1 MIAHA
6 YVPVRPLLFGPR
18 PLSLGQSMPASFRVV
33 VTDPRGVPF
42 RDAQVT
48 IGAQGSLSARTDSS
62 GIAVFDGLGVA
73 REVPGSLNSMFPV
86 RITFGDL
93 SLVRDGS
100 LDQTLFVQI
109 PMCAPQPLLALPELI
124 SFAAGTAFIGAGLKW
139 KIRPLQVVGEVLF
152 GAAIFTAVY
161 RHSCST

>member
-1 MIAHA
+1 MIAHS
-6 YVPVRPLLFGPR
+6 PVQARPLLFGPR
-18 PLSLGQSMPASFRVV
+18 PLPLGQALPASFRVV

-42 RDAQVT
+42 RDAQVS

-62 GIAVFDGLGVA
+62 GMAAFDAAGVA
-73 REVPGSLNSMFPV
+73 REAAGGANSRFPV
-86 RITFGDL
+86 RITIGDL

-109 PMCAPQPLLALPELI
+109 PMCSPQPFLTLPELI
-124 SFAAGTAFIGAGLKW
+124 SFAAGSAFIGAGLKW
-139 KIRPLQVVGEVLF
+139 KVGPLQVVGEVLF